1 MNNQIFKIFF
11 RILGLA
17 IAILLIYYVWKLIYN
32 ELNLWNNSNTSTNTQ
47 TTTSEKNEN
56 ITNFKSI
63 NSSEIARTWV
73 AIWTNIWTKHFENN
87 WKKEVNSAESSIYK
101 EIFSIEE
108 LKKNRILAKENLI
121 NKNMLETKE
130 YFYLLR
136 TDFKSLIEKSK
147 NKKNTLETIYT
158 QLKIRYNNAI
168 DSIKNLQSQKAI
180 LLAELESIN
189 SRTESL
195 KAELSQ
201 NFKNS
206 DNVAVNENIEK
217 YLELK
222 NEYIF
227 IRTYTVFVNNFL
239 KYYVALNEHN
249 LKLINAL
256 SLNKDAIIK
265 WSYIVLPSSGNEV
278 LKEYGLLYTEE
289 EFQQILKQ
297 KENE

>member
-11 RILGLA
+11 KILALA
-17 IAILLIYYVWKLIYN
+17 IAILLIYHIWKLILT
-32 ELNLWNNSNTSTNTQ
+32 ELKILPNSYTNSWTVQIST
-47 TTTSEKNEN
+47 KNEN
-56 ITNFKSI
+56 QTTFKSI
-63 NSSEIARTWV
+63 NQSEIAKTWV
-73 AIWTNIWTKHFENN
+73 AIWTNIWIKHFENKN
-87 WKKEVNSAESSIYK
+87 KSAISSGESEIYK

-108 LKKNRILAKENLI
+108 LKNNRILAKENLI

-136 TDFKSLIEKSK
+136 TDFKSLIDNSK
-147 NKKNTLETIYT
+147 NKKVTLETIYS

-195 KAELSQ
+195 KTELSK

-206 DNVAVNENIEK
+206 DNNLVNENIES
-217 YLELK
+217 YLQLK

-265 WSYIVLPSSGNEV
+265 GSYIVLPSSWSEV

>member
-32 ELNLWNNSNTSTNTQ
+32 ELNLWNSSNTSTNTQ

>member
-11 RILGLA
+11 RILWLA

-32 ELNLWNNSNTSTNTQ
+32 ELNLWNSSNTSTNTQ

-265 WSYIVLPSSGNEV
+265 GSYIVLPSSGNEV

>member
-32 ELNLWNNSNTSTNTQ
+32 ELNLWNSSNTSTNTQ

-265 WSYIVLPSSGNEV
+265 GSYIVLPSSGNEV

>member
-265 WSYIVLPSSGNEV
+265 GSYIVLPSSGNEV